1 MTRARYEA
9 LRRRF
14 DDGQDLT
21 IASLYRDGETLSHIA
36 REYSASI
43 SAVQRS
49 LVRSGVDRRS
59 FSRIR
64 STPLTGDQEAEI
76 LARFLDGFPIS
87 GLCKEYRIGRLR
99 LNAMAERAGHNPRK
113 GHRKGPAHHS
123 WRGGRSAADGRGY
136 ISVWI

>member
-49 LVRSGVDRRS
+49 LVRSGVERRS

-64 STPLTGDQEAEI
+64 STPLTVDQEAEI
-76 LARFLDGFPIS
+76 LARFLDGFPFS

-113 GHRKGPAHHS
+113 VIGKDPITT
-123 WRGGRSAADGRGY
+123 RGEGGAVLQTDGGISA
-136 ISVWI
+136 